1 MLRPQI
7 AWPRYSPVPRNRRG
21 RLRAMFVITSM
32 PVGGAETLLVNL
44 VEGFDPKRI
53 QAEIVCLKEPGPLG
67 EAIAARWPLHA
78 GLLRS
83 KYDLSVLPRLARLFR
98 RREAD
103 AVVTVGAG
111 DKMFWGRLAAWTA
124 GVPTI
129 LSALHSTGWPD
140 GVGRMNRWLTPITD
154 GFIAVAAHHAEH
166 LRDRERFP
174 AARVHTIRNGID
186 TERFT
191 PQAELRHQIRQE
203 LGIGEA
209 APVIGIV
216 AALRPEKNHEMFV
229 RVARRVVGSRPDAQ
243 FLIIG
248 DGPERPKIEQSRDG
262 AGLAEHV
269 RLLGTRHD
277 TPALLAAMDA
287 FLLCSH
293 NEASPVSIL
302 EALASGVPVVA
313 TRVGS
318 VGESVIEG
326 ESGFLVDV
334 DDDTAMAE
342 HVLELISDRTLGQRL
357 GQNGRRLV
365 IQTGS
370 LTSMVDGYSQLI
382 EGIYDAQVLR
392 RNSSGATVSPSLA
405 TRTDRYRRSEPETNS
420 NAAPR

>member
-1 MLRPQI
+1 
-7 AWPRYSPVPRNRRG
+7 
-21 RLRAMFVITSM
+21 MFVITSM

-44 VEGFDPKRI
+44 IEGFDPKRI
-53 QAEIVCLKEPGPLG
+53 QAEVVCLKEPGPLG
-67 EAIAARWPLHA
+67 EAIAARWPVHA

-83 KYDLSVLPRLARLFR
+83 KYDLSVLPRLSRLFR

-111 DKMFWGRLAAWTA
+111 DKMFWGRLAAWAA

-154 GFIAVAAHHAEH
+154 GFIAVADQHAEH

-186 TERFT
+186 TARFA

-203 LGIGEA
+203 LGIEES

-229 RVARRVVGSRPDAQ
+229 RVAQRVVGSRPDAQ

-248 DGPERPKIEQSRDG
+248 DGPERAKIEQARDEARLG
-262 AGLAEHV
+262 AHL

-277 TPALLAAMDA
+277 TPALLAAMDI

-318 VGESVIEG
+318 VGESVVEG
-326 ESGFLVDV
+326 ESGYMVDV
-334 DDDTAMAE
+334 DDDAAMAE
-342 HVLELISDRTLGQRL
+342 HVLELIADRSLGEQL

-365 IQTGS
+365 TQTGS
-370 LTSMVDGYSQLI
+370 LTSMVDGYSGLI
-382 EGIYDAQVLR
+382 EGIYDDRVLR
-392 RNSSGATVSPSLA
+392 SRALGATVAPSLP
-405 TRTDRYRRSEPETNS
+405 TRTDRYQRCEPEPNS
-420 NAAPR
+420 PAAPR